1 MATTHQRRREL
12 FVAGNLRDLRRYMGL
27 NQTAFWNAVG
37 TTQSAG
43 SRYESGRRTPQPVL
57 DLIRVV
63 HVEGIKLAQLQR
75 EHVPEEM
82 REAA

>member
-1 MATTHQRRREL
+1 MDTSHQKRRAL
-12 FVAGNLRDLRRYMGL
+12 YVAGDMRALRRIMGL
-27 NQTAFWNAVG
+27 NQSDFWNAVG
-37 TTQSAG
+37 ATQSAG

-63 HVEGIKLAQLQR
+63 HVEGIKIAKLKR
-75 EHVPEEM
+75 EHVAEEM

>member
-12 FVAGNLRDLRRYMGL
+12 FVAGSMRDLRRYMGL
-27 NQTAFWNAVG
+27 NQAAFWSAVG
-37 TTQSAG
+37 ATQSAG
-43 SRYESGRRTPQPVL
+43 SRYESGRRTPKPIL

-63 HVEGIKLAQLQR
+63 HVEGIKIARLQR
-75 EHVPEEM
+75 NHVPEEM